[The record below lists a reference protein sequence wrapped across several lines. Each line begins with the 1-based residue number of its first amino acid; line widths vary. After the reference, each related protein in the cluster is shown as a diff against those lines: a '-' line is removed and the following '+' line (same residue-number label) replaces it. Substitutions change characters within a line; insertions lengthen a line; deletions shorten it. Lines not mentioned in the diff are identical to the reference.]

1 MIGKIIIGKSF
12 KGCINYCLNPK
23 KGEGERADVLHY
35 NNCYGSKAELT
46 RQFEEVR
53 SLNPKLGKPVM
64 HIILS
69 LSPEDKPSPGSMES
83 IAQHCA
89 EDLGF
94 SDCQYLVVSHNDTR
108 HQHIHII
115 VNRVRYDGK
124 TLSDSNNYK
133 KIAQFCRKAEHRFE
147 LKKVLMPRR
156 FLSPVLQ
163 LLERKDARKETLKA
177 DIRAALVCTDDF
189 TSFISLMESKG
200 YKVEKSRGITFIDA
214 KNVRIKGSEVG
225 YSLSTIQQTLERM
238 HRKQWIMQPVSRK
251 RGIRM

>member
-1 MIGKIIIGKSF
+1 MIGKIIIGKGF
-12 KGCINYCLNPK
+12 KGCISYCLSPK

-35 NNCYGSKAELT
+35 NNCYGSKTELI

-53 SLNPKLGKPVM
+53 GLNPKLGKPVM
-64 HIILS
+64 HVILS
-69 LSPEDKPSPGSMES
+69 LSPEDKPSPSSMES

-89 EDLGF
+89 DDLGF

-133 KIAQFCRKAEHRFE
+133 KIAQFCRKAEQRFE

-156 FLSPVLQ
+156 FLPPVIQ
-163 LLERKDARKETLKA
+163 LLPRKDTRKENLKA
-177 DIRAALVCTDDF
+177 DIKATLVRANDF
-189 TSFISLMESKG
+189 TAFLSLMENKG
-200 YKVEKSRGITFIDA
+200 YKVEKSRGIAFIDT

-225 YSLSTIQQTLERM
+225 YSLSTIQQTLDWM
-238 HRKQWIMQPVSRK
+238 HRKQRIIQPVPRR
-251 RGIRM
+251 RGMRM